1 MTDVVGSGA
10 WGWRGSGAS
19 LPALGRLFWVTDF
32 ADWKDVEMP
41 IEAIADLDVP
51 QSREGL
57 RIDFL
62 FLDRTTCT
70 RCLGADRS
78 LESALEVVRDVLE
91 ASGVE
96 VEVNKVLVESEEQA
110 RALRFVS
117 SPTIRV
123 DGRDVALEL
132 RESSCGSEACT
143 DGCGD
148 QIACRVWVHRGREYT
163 EPPVAMIVDAV
174 LGHVYGG
181 APGRAAP
188 EPEAYELPENL
199 ARFFLGKAA
208 AAALKELACCP
219 PAEQQSCCDADVK
232 ADCCDAAPGE
242 GCGCR

>member
-1 MTDVVGSGA
+1 M
-10 WGWRGSGAS
+10 
-19 LPALGRLFWVTDF
+19 
-32 ADWKDVEMP
+32 
-41 IEAIADLDVP
+41 
-51 QSREGL
+51 
-57 RIDFL
+57 
-62 FLDRTTCT
+62 
-70 RCLGADRS
+70 
-78 LESALEVVRDVLE
+78 
-91 ASGVE
+91 
-96 VEVNKVLVESEEQA
+96 LVESEEQA

-123 DGRDVALEL
+123 DGDDVALEL

-163 EPPVAMIVDAV
+163 EPPVAMIVDAI

-199 ARFFLGKAA
+199 ARFFSGKAA